1 MRMPN
6 IIKQLKSVLLFSI
19 GLGLAVYALMVRA
32 DVEQIQNLIATGNLN
47 EALIQTNREL
57 AKDQNNVT
65 YRFLKGLVLT
75 RQDKLDQAR
84 DIFISITRSNPE
96 LPEPYNNLAVIYA
109 ALGDFDKA
117 RMALEEAI
125 NTHPAYATAHENIG
139 DIYAKLASQAYNQAL
154 ELDGGN
160 NTAKAKLSLVNELF
174 SIPVGVAPQALLAS
188 AEAAQPVTTPTPL
201 PEPASE
207 PVVAPPIQQQPAPLP
222 TSPEVNTVAEVTPA
236 APSTPAPAAVAPI
249 QTVQMEPA
257 QSTPPSVTT
266 PARIEPQTDTS
277 ARLEI
282 EREQIALVKQTVL
295 DWANVW
301 SAQDV
306 NAYLSFYASDFTPPD
321 GRTINQWRE
330 LRRQRLSAPGAI
342 RVVVSDLVV
351 EMLGDEHAQATFT
364 QVYSSDVYNDRVKKT
379 LLLKLE
385 ENKWLITLEKT

>member
-1 MRMPN
+1 MPN
-6 IIKQLKSVLLFSI
+6 ILKQLKSVLLLSA
-19 GLGLAVYALMVRA
+19 GLCLVVYAITARA
-32 DVEQIQNLIATGNLN
+32 DVEQIQKLIATGNLN
-47 EALIQTNREL
+47 EALTQTNREL

-84 DIFISITRSNPE
+84 DIFIGITRSNPE

-117 RMALEEAI
+117 RIALEEAI

-154 ELDGGN
+154 ELDGHN

-174 SIPVGVAPQALLAS
+174 SIPASVAPQALLAS
-188 AEAAQPVTTPTPL
+188 AEAAQPVTPVSAPTPV
-201 PEPASE
+201 PE
-207 PVVAPPIQQQPAPLP
+207 PVVAPPIPPQARPVPTVTEATTIAP
-222 TSPEVNTVAEVTPA
+222 VTPEA
-236 APSTPAPAAVAPI
+236 SPTPAPAATAPI
-249 QTVQMEPA
+249 QTVQVEPV
-257 QSTPPSVTT
+257 QSTSPPVTA
-266 PARIEPQTDTS
+266 PARVEVQTE
-277 ARLEI
+277 ALAKPELE
-282 EREQIALVKQTVL
+282 RQQIALIKQTVL
-295 DWANVW
+295 DWASVW
-301 SAQDV
+301 SAQDI
-306 NAYLSFYASDFTPPD
+306 NAYLSYYASDFTPPD
-321 GRTINQWRE
+321 GRSINQWRD

-351 EMLGDEHAQATFT
+351 EMLGSEHAQATFT